1 MIEVQELSKK
11 FIRNKEKK
19 KRGKRTKEEFFAVD
33 HISLEVHEGEIV
45 GILGPNGA
53 GKTTLLRMLGGL
65 MEPTSGSVVIR
76 DPAGNEIFDLLEKK
90 KQIGYLSGNTK
101 LYQRLSI
108 REMLRLFGEIYKMD
122 KAETEQRIGEIFD
135 ILDMQEFGD
144 NRIGKLST
152 GQTQRASIARCLIH
166 SPRLYIF
173 DEPTLGLDIL
183 SSEAIVQF
191 MKREKDA
198 GKSVIY
204 STHYMEEAQYLC
216 DRIYMI
222 HKGKIIARGTPGE
235 LMEQTGT
242 DNLREVF
249 FALLGEKNRGEDP
262 TWEK

>member
-76 DPAGNEIFDLLEKK
+76 DPAGNEISDLLEKR

-108 REMLRLFGEIYKMD
+108 REMLRLFGEIYQMD

-183 SSEAIVQF
+183 SSEAIVEF
-191 MKREKDA
+191 MKQEKEA

-222 HKGKIIARGTPGE
+222 HKGKIIAKGTPGE

-249 FALLGEKNRGEDP
+249 FALLGEKNRGEDQ